1 MATFERFEDIDA
13 WKKARELT
21 REVYAASKDEPFSR
35 DFALRNQIRKA
46 TISVMSNIAEGFERG
61 GTREFIQ
68 FLSIAKASAGE
79 VQSQLYIALDQGYL
93 SEDACRRVMSLAEET
108 GRIIGGLM
116 KYLRQTSM
124 KGQKRK

>member
-1 MATFERFEDIDA
+1 MATFKRFEDIEA
-13 WKKARELT
+13 WRQARELT
-21 REVYAASKDEPFSR
+21 REVYAASKGEPFCR
-35 DFALRNQIRKA
+35 DFALRDQIRKA
-46 TISVMSNIAEGFERG
+46 TISVMANIAEGFERG

-93 SEDACRRVMSLAEET
+93 SEDACNRVMSLAEET
-108 GRIIGGLM
+108 GRIIGGLI